1 MIKLEDDFEL
11 NEEFIPDLR
20 KPSYIIVGIPDAGLV
35 GEIATEF
42 MISKGLV
49 KEYGQIFSRKFLP
62 PILHVDEGV
71 AKSPLRLYYG
81 KDLNLIVVHSWT
93 AIPVNSSY
101 NLAKFITDYAIRY
114 GVQTII
120 SITGLPI
127 PNRLDIDKPNAY
139 WIANSKNLASSLS
152 GITNAQRFDQG
163 YISGPY
169 APILYETAKRNI
181 DNLAIVVESFLDIP
195 DPEASAVALEI
206 MGRYLGFTL
215 DTSALLKEAEEIR
228 ARIKGL
234 MEQTKRELPTYSSG
248 KPMSYA

>member
-1 MIKLEDDFEL
+1 MA
-11 NEEFIPDLR
+11 R
-20 KPSYIIVGIPDAGLV
+20 
-35 GEIATEF
+35 
-42 MISKGLV
+42 
-49 KEYGQIFSRKFLP
+49 FSQGNSSP